1 MLKRSIALLICSILV
16 FPTAGYSWGN
26 KGHQTVGRI
35 AQLFLQDDNAQ
46 TTLDKIQA
54 ILKPGESLASI
65 ATWADTVKRVH
76 FGPDVVV
83 SDKDTQAFRRDLRN
97 KNNRVWHFD
106 YLPLDCPSYDR
117 LDTALR
123 AVNRRV
129 LAMSSPIMSTCRQLT
144 SGFHTS
150 VLFLSFPRAGRAAD
164 RFGYS
169 GSNRVA

>member
-1 MLKRSIALLICSILV
+1 MLKRSIAFLTCLMLL
-16 FPTAGYSWGN
+16 FPSSGYSWGN

-35 AQLFLQDDNAQ
+35 AQLFLQDDNPQ
-46 TTLDKIQA
+46 TTLDKIQT

-106 YLPLDCPSYDR
+106 DLPLDCC
-117 LDTALR
+117 
-123 AVNRRV
+123 VFRRMPPLIPIESHHRFRRKASSGRSAAT
-129 LAMSSPIMSTCRQLT
+129 LA
-144 SGFHTS
+144 
-150 VLFLSFPRAGRAAD
+150 
-164 RFGYS
+164 
-169 GSNRVA
+169 

>member
-54 ILKPGESLASI
+54 I
-65 ATWADTVKRVH
+65 
-76 FGPDVVV
+76 
-83 SDKDTQAFRRDLRN
+83 
-97 KNNRVWHFD
+97 FD

>member
-46 TTLDKIQA
+46 TTLNKIQA

-76 FGPDVVV
+76 FGPVMSWFPIRTRKPSAATCAIRTIV
-83 SDKDTQAFRRDLRN
+83 SGIL
-97 KNNRVWHFD
+97 
-106 YLPLDCPSYDR
+106 
-117 LDTALR
+117 
-123 AVNRRV
+123 
-129 LAMSSPIMSTCRQLT
+129 MTCRST
-144 SGFHTS
+144 
-150 VLFLSFPRAGRAAD
+150 
-164 RFGYS
+164 
-169 GSNRVA
+169 

>member
-1 MLKRSIALLICSILV
+1 MLKRSIAFLTCLMLL
-16 FPTAGYSWGN
+16 FPSSGYSWGN

-97 KNNRVWHFD
+97 KNNRRISFSNAMPHVSGGH
-106 YLPLDCPSYDR
+106 
-117 LDTALR
+117 LR
-123 AVNRRV
+123 
-129 LAMSSPIMSTCRQLT
+129 
-144 SGFHTS
+144 GFAECGDVT
-150 VLFLSFPRAGRAAD
+150 
-164 RFGYS
+164 
-169 GSNRVA
+169 